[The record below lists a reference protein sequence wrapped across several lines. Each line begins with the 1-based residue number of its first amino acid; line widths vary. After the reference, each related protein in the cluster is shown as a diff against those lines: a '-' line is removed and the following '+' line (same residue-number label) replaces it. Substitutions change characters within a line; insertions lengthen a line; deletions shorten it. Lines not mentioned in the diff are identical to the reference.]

1 VTAVKKRGVV
11 RKFWRLLL
19 RGLLVA
25 CAALALYEGS
35 VLARILWWR
44 THNPADTAM
53 MRARLSELR
62 LKDPQAALTQVWVP
76 YERISPQLKR
86 AIVAAED
93 AKFLSHEGFDWEG
106 IQLAYEK
113 NVRRGRIVAGGST
126 ISQQLAKNLFLSRA
140 RTPWRKAEEALI
152 TVMLEKTLEKR
163 RILELYLNVIEW
175 GERTFGAEAAARRH
189 FGSSAAALSAEQAAR
204 LAAMV
209 PNPRYYE
216 RRGTTPFLTRQTAV
230 IRARMTQVQVP

>member
-1 VTAVKKRGVV
+1 MKRSRRFVLRAV
-11 RKFWRLLL
+11 F
-19 RGLLVA
+19 VA
-25 CAALALYEGS
+25 AAALVLYEG
-35 VLARILWWR
+35 AIFTRILWWR
-44 THNPADTAM
+44 THNPGDTAFM
-53 MRARLSELR
+53 SARLDELR
-62 LKDPQAALTQVWVP
+62 KKDPRATLTQIWIP
-76 YERISPQLKR
+76 YERISPHLKR

-106 IQLAYEK
+106 IQQAYEK
-113 NVRRGRIVAGGST
+113 NARRGKIVAGGST

-152 TVMLEKTLEKR
+152 TVMLETALDKR
-163 RILELYLNVIEW
+163 RILELYLNLIEW

-189 FGSSAAALSAEQAAR
+189 FDTFAAKLDAGQAAH

-216 RRGTTPFLTRQTAV
+216 RRGTTPFLARQTAV
-230 IRARMTQVQVP
+230 IRARMGQVQVP

>member
-1 VTAVKKRGVV
+1 MAMKRL
-11 RKFWRLLL
+11 RRFLL
-19 RGLLVA
+19 RAVLVA
-25 CAALALYEGS
+25 VAALALYEG
-35 VLARILWWR
+35 AIFTRILWWR
-44 THNPADTAM
+44 THNPTDTAF
-53 MRARLSELR
+53 MRARLDELR
-62 LKDPQAALTQVWVP
+62 EKDPQATLMQIWVP

-106 IQLAYEK
+106 IQQAYEK
-113 NVRRGRIVAGGST
+113 NARRGRIVAGGST

-140 RTPWRKAEEALI
+140 RTPWRKGQEALI
-152 TVMLEKTLEKR
+152 TVMLETALDKR
-163 RILELYLNVIEW
+163 RILELYLNLIEW

-189 FGSSAAALSAEQAAR
+189 FGTAAAALDAGQAAH

-216 RRGTTPFLTRQTAV
+216 RRGATPFLARQTAV
-230 IRARMTQVQVP
+230 IRARMAQVRVP